1 MQIPGCDD
9 GLSVTLER
17 LNLSAKTQNKEVI
30 SALPLVIWGEWTHSF
45 VCYSCHDECSTV
57 L

>member
-45 VCYSCHDECSTV
+45 VCYSCHDEGSTV